1 MSYYILPKNNNI
13 DLINPEI
20 KNEEIDTYSSHSLF
34 NYYKEMK
41 TQLNN
46 ILVNESDFSKNNL
59 SNTLN
64 PYEYIFSNVPGS
76 KFSVSKL
83 KPKSN
88 LFYDFLE
95 IFNTLNVLENHS
107 NKIDCIHI
115 SENYVDSIECIE
127 ILRENVSDVN
137 IFFEFVNEDI
147 YNTMNDK
154 RYDFIFYEIEDKNT
168 YDLNTYVLNLLQVL
182 MILLKYQSNNGECL
196 IKISHMFHKPVID
209 VLYILSSI
217 YDKVY
222 IIKPNTSNITTFD
235 KYIVCKKFVLN
246 DNKKDIYKEYY
257 FKLAHFISNYLQ
269 KENKNKNISTI
280 IDHEIPRYFINK
292 IDDINSIIGHQQ
304 LETIDQI
311 INILKNKNKDDKIE
325 LIKKTNIQK
334 SVNWCEKFKIP
345 CNKFPEKAN
354 IFLPLKNEKETKNC
368 FIFEKKNVEEFEN
381 KEDELIH

>member
-1 MSYYILPKNNNI
+1 
-13 DLINPEI
+13 
-20 KNEEIDTYSSHSLF
+20 
-34 NYYKEMK
+34 
-41 TQLNN
+41 
-46 ILVNESDFSKNNL
+46 
-59 SNTLN
+59 
-64 PYEYIFSNVPGS
+64 
-76 KFSVSKL
+76 
-83 KPKSN
+83 
-88 LFYDFLE
+88 
-95 IFNTLNVLENHS
+95 
-107 NKIDCIHI
+107 
-115 SENYVDSIECIE
+115 
-127 ILRENVSDVN
+127 
-137 IFFEFVNEDI
+137 
-147 YNTMNDK
+147 
-154 RYDFIFYEIEDKNT
+154 
-168 YDLNTYVLNLLQVL
+168 